1 MASRK
6 AGKNGRRGARAK
18 KAGRP
23 PDDPSGAGVDVSL
36 WLPKPLARKLTL
48 AAKRLGVSR
57 SQFAKQIL
65 QGEIDR
71 YA

>member
-6 AGKNGRRGARAK
+6 AGKNGRRGVRH

-23 PDDPSGAGVDVSL
+23 PNDPSGAGVDVSL
-36 WLPKPLARKLTL
+36 WLPKPLARKLTVT
-48 AAKRLGVSR
+48 AKRLGLSR
-57 SQFAKQIL
+57 SEFAKQIL
-65 QGEIDR
+65 QGEIER